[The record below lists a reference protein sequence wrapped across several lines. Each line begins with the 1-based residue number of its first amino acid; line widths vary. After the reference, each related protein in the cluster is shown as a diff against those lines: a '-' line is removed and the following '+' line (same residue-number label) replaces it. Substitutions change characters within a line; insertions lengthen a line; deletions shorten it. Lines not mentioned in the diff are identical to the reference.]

1 MLVFYV
7 SQLDRQATMGL
18 VDFYITGSFRLGEAL
33 DQMKNFL
40 GAQPTSVAPLLSLK
54 IVGLPLTLTVF

>member
-18 VDFYITGSFRLGEAL
+18 VDFYIAGSFRLGEAL

-40 GAQPTSVAPLLSLK
+40 GAQPMSVAPLLSLK